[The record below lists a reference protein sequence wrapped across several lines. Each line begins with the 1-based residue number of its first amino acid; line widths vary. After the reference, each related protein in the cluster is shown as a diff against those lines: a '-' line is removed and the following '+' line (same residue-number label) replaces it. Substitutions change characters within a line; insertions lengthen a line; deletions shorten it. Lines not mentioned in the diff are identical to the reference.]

1 MSKVTVHATR
11 AYDVLIDRGI
21 LSRTGSEILKTH
33 APCKAAII
41 TDDTVE
47 RLYCD
52 AVAVS
57 LTGSGFEASCFTF
70 PSGEKSKTLETYG
83 NMLDFLAKS
92 GITRSDIIVAL
103 GGGVTGDLAGF
114 AAATYQRGIDF
125 IHIPTTYLAA
135 VDSSVGGKTGLN
147 LSAGKNLCGAF
158 YQPILVL
165 IDCDTFKTLP
175 NERFADGIAE
185 TIKYGVIADKSLF
198 DIMKTGGLTETCRLT
213 ETGEFKETG
222 DLTEFC
228 ESTGLSEFNETGG
241 LTELVGLNKQIE
253 GIVARCVQIKSEFVA
268 QDEHDNGARR
278 LLNFGHTFG
287 HAIEKCSNY
296 SISHG
301 HAVGIGMLMA
311 AKAAYRLGLSAE
323 NCAPQIAAALEAN
336 ALPMRVDY
344 GIDEFADA
352 MLGDKKRRGGTIS
365 LILPD
370 SIGDCRIH
378 DVSVDMLRD
387 FVVSAVERQ

>member
-1 MSKVTVHATR
+1 MKKVTVHA
-11 AYDVLIDRGI
+11 AHEYDVLIKRGI
-21 LSRTGSEILKTH
+21 LSCAGSEALKVH

-47 RLYCD
+47 PLYYGM
-52 AVAVS
+52 VAAS
-57 LTGSGFEASCFTF
+57 LTGSGFETSCFAF

-83 NMLDFLAKS
+83 SMLDFLS
-92 GITRSDIIVAL
+92 QFGITRSDIIVAL

-114 AAATYQRGIDF
+114 AAATYLRGIDF
-125 IHIPTTYLAA
+125 IQIPTTYLAA

-175 NERFADGIAE
+175 IERFADGIAE

-198 DIMKTGGLTETCRLT
+198 DIMKTGGLM
-213 ETGEFKETG
+213 
-222 DLTEFC
+222 DL
-228 ESTGLSEFNETGG
+228 GG
-241 LTELVGLNKQIE
+241 LAGLGGFSEHIDE
-253 GIVARCVQIKSEFVA
+253 IIARCVQIKAEFVA

-287 HAIEKCSNY
+287 HAIERCSNY
-296 SISHG
+296 DISHG

-311 AKAAYRLGLSAE
+311 ARASYRLGLSTE
-323 NCAPQIAAALEAN
+323 NCTPQIAAALEAN
-336 ALPMRVDY
+336 GLPMSVNN
-344 GIDEFADA
+344 GIDELADA

-370 SIGDCRIH
+370 SIGNCRVH

-387 FVVSAVERQ
+387 FVVSAVEG